1 MNPELQRYNFNLLVY
16 RALMEIKNQEHVQ
29 RNTRVML
36 HVFSQGL
43 KDIEDT

>member
-1 MNPELQRYNFNLLVY
+1 MNPELQLHSFKGLVWK
-16 RALMEIKNQEHVQ
+16 ALMEIRNGGRVE